1 MKKSTDSAWYQKT
14 WLPFAAATYIIICI
28 FDFMVMPVYV
38 TAHNSRIENAVF
50 ARLEDDKSAA
60 AFADGLVKSNQ
71 ASRQWNPLTLLGGG
85 MFHLAFGALLTGGAV
100 TRGIAKKSEVEGYYR
115 NMGGG
120 YYDDGSQGY
129 SGYGGYQGYGG
140 GNSNYGGPGYRPPRQ
155 PPQSNATNTPMP
167 KTTDLDDEDTK

>member
-1 MKKSTDSAWYQKT
+1 MTKKSTDSAWYQKT

-28 FDFMVMPVYV
+28 FDFMIMPVYV

-71 ASRQWNPLTLLGGG
+71 AARQWNPLTLLGGG

-115 NMGGG
+115 NLGGS
-120 YYDDGSQGY
+120 YYDDGSQ
-129 SGYGGYQGYGG
+129 GYGGYQGYGG
-140 GNSNYGGPGYRPPRQ
+140 GNYPNYNGGPRYRPPA
-155 PPQSNATNTPMP
+155 PAPVSTATTTPMP
-167 KTTDLDDEDTK
+167 KTTDLDDDK